1 MHNSLYEYVCDELHE
16 LDRKA
21 QSGDPSM
28 SDIQY
33 ADMLEHYK
41 KSVLTN
47 RAMETE
53 GYAHR
58 YGRAY
63 DDGMNDASMRG
74 RYYMQPWDNYGP
86 NRRSYAD
93 GFADTLRRAM
103 PMAPDEQTRTEL
115 ERLAARMDRR

>member
-1 MHNSLYEYVCDELHE
+1 MHNSLFEFACDQLRE
-16 LDRKA
+16 LDHKA
-21 QSGDPSM
+21 QREQPSM

-47 RAMETE
+47 RAMEAE

-74 RYYMQPWDNYGP
+74 RYMQPWDNYGQD
-86 NRRSYAD
+86 RRSYAG
-93 GFADTLRRAM
+93 GFSDTLRRAM
-103 PMAPDEQTRTEL
+103 PMAPDEQTRAEL
-115 ERLAARMDRR
+115 ERLAARMDRI